1 MLQFYKPTK
10 TVKGTACSFWR
21 NSDDNSFW
29 ASMIKQDSWNDKTRT
44 GSFSKNKNDPQKRV
58 IVKFSATE
66 IAGFIDSIERNA
78 EYSGYHGSQKQVV
91 KFKFCPYI
99 KGEETVELG
108 DVVVANEKAT
118 LTGKLTKTEKKQIGF
133 SLSINREAKED
144 STDKQSYV
152 IGFNFAEA
160 RLLKCHLESSL
171 RDSFI
176 SKSNKQFKAP
186 QENND
191 GALSKQGEDD
201 IDF

>member
-1 MLQFYKPTK
+1 MIQFYKPTK

-29 ASMIKQDSWNDKTRT
+29 ASMIKQDSWNDKTKT
-44 GSFSKNKNDPQKRV
+44 GSFSKNKNDPTKRV

-66 IAGFIDSIERNA
+66 MAGFMDAAERNV

-91 KFKFCPYI
+91 KFKFCPYVRD
-99 KGEETVELG
+99 G
-108 DVVVANEKAT
+108 N
-118 LTGKLTKTEKKQIGF
+118 QIGF

-144 STDKQSYV
+144 STDKQSYI

-160 RLLKCHLESSL
+160 RLLRCYLESAL

-176 SKSNKQFKAP
+176 SKSNKQFKAS
-186 QENND
+186 QQDND
-191 GALSKQGEDD
+191 GALSNKQEDDD